1 MKRVLKLLAMVV
13 VSSSFSCMAYAQYK
27 PPVSTVMAVTSYYV
41 NKDGSYHQE
50 LESQTR
56 IETAQ
61 GVNSYAE
68 ERLSYVSSLEDL
80 EIVEAYTLQS
90 NGTKIPVAPESIR
103 TLESA
108 DASQAPTF
116 SDAKVKVIVFPKVNV
131 GSQLY
136 YKAKYFQHTPL
147 FPSHFFTST
156 YFSPHKKYENVT
168 IHISHDPAIAIQ
180 VDTKDMRGGRVAA
193 LSSDKA
199 GWVRYQYDFSQ
210 TDAYPAESGQLS
222 AADFAP
228 YFSATSMASYAELAQ
243 SYQTRA
249 KTNTRVTPAIA
260 QLAAEITEGAGDAQE
275 KVRRLYRWVSQN
287 IRYIAIY
294 AGAGGF
300 VPHDTQSILD
310 NRYGDCKD
318 HVGLLEALLRSV
330 GIESSPALIN
340 LGNSHRLPPLAI
352 VSPFNHVITYVP
364 SLNLFLDSTTQ
375 FAPMGTLPEA
385 EMDKP
390 VLLTLNG
397 EISRTPG
404 FNTQKDFS
412 KTLVHMTLMPD
423 GKMVGNSHTQMRGFL
438 EQHSR
443 ASQFGYQHQEPE
455 RVANLLLSRFQETG
469 TGKILPNNPRDLDSP
484 WSVNAEFELD
494 TLVNL
499 PGPSAMG
506 IPTGIA
512 PGILKA
518 MSGYKPARIR
528 RFPHSCISV
537 RHEETLNVSI
547 PPRIQIERV
556 PKGIDFVRGGISYK
570 SRYTLRGRTLNVRR
584 EYVANRPSTI
594 CGDVD
599 DQLWRELIPVLQRD
613 LRAQVFIN

>member
-1 MKRVLKLLAMVV
+1 MNRILQLLAILTWCFSGVV
-13 VSSSFSCMAYAQYK
+13 HAQYK

-41 NKDGSYHQE
+41 NKDGSYVQE

-61 GVNSYAE
+61 GVNSFAD
-68 ERLSYVSSLEDL
+68 ERLSYVSSLETL
-80 EIVEAYTLQS
+80 EIVEAYTLQPD
-90 NGTKIPVAPESIR
+90 GRKIPVAPESIR

-108 DASQAPTF
+108 DTSNAPTF
-116 SDAKVKVIVFPKVNV
+116 SDAKVKVIVFPKVEV

-147 FPSHFFTST
+147 FPGHFFTST
-156 YFSPHKKYENVT
+156 YFSPHKRYGNVT
-168 IHISHDPAIAIQ
+168 IHMAHDPAIAIQ
-180 VDTKDMRGGRVAA
+180 VDSKDMRGGRVAT
-193 LSSDKA
+193 LSSDKP
-199 GWVRYQYDFSQ
+199 GWIRYRYDYSQ
-210 TDAYPAESGQLS
+210 SDAYPAESSQLS

-228 YFSATSMASYAELAQ
+228 YFAATSMASYEELAR
-243 SYQTRA
+243 SYQSRA
-249 KTNTRVTPAIA
+249 KAKTRVTPAIS
-260 QLAAEITEGAGDAQE
+260 QLAAEITAGASDTQE
-275 KVRRLYRWVSQN
+275 KVRRLYSWVSQN

-318 HVGLLEALLRSV
+318 HAVLLEALLQSV

-340 LGNSHRLPPLAI
+340 LGNSHRLPKLAI

-375 FAPMGTLPEA
+375 FAPMGTLPDA

-390 VLLTLNG
+390 VLLTTDG
-397 EISRTPG
+397 KISKTPG
-404 FNTQKDFS
+404 FDTQKDFS
-412 KTLVHMTLMPD
+412 QTFVQMTLMPD
-423 GKMVGNSHTQMRGFL
+423 GKMVGKSHTQMRGFL

-443 ASQFGYQHQEPE
+443 ASQFGFQNQEPE
-455 RVANLLLSRFQETG
+455 RVVTHLLARFQETG
-469 TGKILPNNPRDLDSP
+469 TGKIQPNRPRDLGSP
-484 WSVNAEFELD
+484 WSVDAEFELD
-494 TLVNL
+494 PLVNV

-506 IPTGIA
+506 MPTGLA

-537 RHEETLNVSI
+537 RHEETLDVLI
-547 PPRIQIERV
+547 PQEIHIERV
-556 PKGIDFVRGGISYK
+556 PKGIDFVQGGVQYK
-570 SRYTLRGRTLNVRR
+570 SRYTLLGNTLKVRR
-584 EYVANRPSTI
+584 EYVANRPNSI
-594 CGDVD
+594 CGEED
-599 DQLWRELIPVLQRD
+599 DQLWRELVPVLQRD
-613 LRAQVFIN
+613 LRSQIFFN